1 MKKKA
6 NYAERFIQ
14 TIKNK
19 IYRYIVEFND
29 ERYIDVL
36 DAMVE
41 AYNNKFHSGIGIEPI
56 NVNYL
61 NASQVWWQMYLPV
74 EFYEGNIPQKP
85 KKPRFKFQIF
95 DTVRV
100 SLIPELFDR
109 KYDQKW
115 STEVFLVKERFWIQN
130 LPLYKLM
137 DISDKHNDISG
148 TFYQNELQ
156 KVNFDPDKLFAIEKV
171 FHSDSYKRGRE
182 TYVKVKWKGWSHH
195 HNSYVKKSE
204 LKNYGKKS

>member
-1 MKKKA
+1 
-6 NYAERFIQ
+6 
-14 TIKNK
+14 
-19 IYRYIVEFND
+19 
-29 ERYIDVL
+29 
-36 DAMVE
+36 MVNFE
-41 AYNNKFHSGIGIEPI
+41 YSNNNKFHSGIGIEPI

-61 NASQVWWQMYLPV
+61 NASQVWWQRYLPV

-156 KVNFDPDKLFAIEKV
+156 KVNFDPDKLFAIEK
-171 FHSDSYKRGRE
+171 
-182 TYVKVKWKGWSHH
+182 
-195 HNSYVKKSE
+195 E
-204 LKNYGKKS
+204 LKLFESRH